1 MAPSNLWD
9 WDLEIWGSTV
19 HDFGATLSRMQLLQV
34 QNSWSYSTDFISAH
48 HSIHL
53 FSTLFYLSSLTS
65 LSDPAVWQLQVHRW
79 FKLGCRQV
87 CANFMAR
94 LTSIPSTLNFNWFS
108 FQVCMDRQFI
118 WYRLV
123 NRPKL
128 ACGQNPLKNPW
139 PGKKE
144 IQARAAS
151 GVGQNGSLADDPSVV
166 EFSVWTT
173 GWLWQHSKRSI

>member
-1 MAPSNLWD
+1 MT
-9 WDLEIWGSTV
+9 LELHLAECNFYKYKIRDHILQTSFL
-19 HDFGATLSRMQLLQV
+19 HIILS
-34 QNSWSYSTDFISAH
+34 ICSAH
-48 HSIHL
+48 CAIYLLSHPYQILL
-53 FSTLFYLSSLTS
+53 FDSCR
-65 LSDPAVWQLQVHRW
+65 VHQW

-87 CANFMAR
+87 CANFMAW

-128 ACGQNPLKNPW
+128 ACGQKPLKNPW

-173 GWLWQHSKRSI
+173 GWLWQHSKSSI

>member
-1 MAPSNLWD
+1 MT
-9 WDLEIWGSTV
+9 LELHLAECNFYKYKI
-19 HDFGATLSRMQLLQV
+19 HDHILQTSFLCIILSI
-34 QNSWSYSTDFISAH
+34 FSAH
-48 HSIHL
+48 CSIYLLSHPFQILL
-53 FSTLFYLSSLTS
+53 FDSCR
-65 LSDPAVWQLQVHRW
+65 VHQW

-173 GWLWQHSKRSI
+173 GWLWQHSKSSI